1 MTQFS
6 STIAQTQYA
15 KKASQYINIL
25 NDLRRIGAHSAV
37 DLPTV
42 VFCGNQSA
50 GKSSLLEAISNVQLP
65 RSDGTCTR
73 CVMELRLIE
82 LEEEWSCQISLRQ
95 EYGETGNR
103 LSQPIEA
110 KFGSLIKSHKEVEL
124 MARRAQKAL
133 LNPSKNSDEYLNW
146 NFGTHYDDDANTN
159 ELKFT
164 KNVVCLEIKGKNVP
178 NLSLIDLPGIIRHT
192 EKAEDRKFINL
203 IEELVK
209 EYIKKEQSI
218 IIATIT
224 CRDEIDNQA
233 IVTLAK
239 EADPAGRRT
248 LGVLTKPDTIEAA
261 THEIWLKIL
270 RGEAHKLSLGYYV
283 VKNPSKIQ
291 LTNQITF
298 EEARKEE
305 EYFFKREDPW
315 KNLRSD
321 RIGVKRLQHKLSE
334 LLIQAIKRDLPK
346 ISREAQEK
354 LEEIRLELVNVP
366 EKLSENSKFE
376 IYKMVKKCVN
386 KIKHETPASSG
397 SHKLWQMINAKFIE
411 FNNNLFLSRPIFIV
425 GKRSTKFD
433 LLKNEFCV
441 PHPSQEDQEDQKDT
455 LKEITEQQITKLIID
470 ARGRLLPGFIPYSPA
485 IEIIKD
491 IQIKWEPPSLECLDG
506 IYEIMFDFVHDVI
519 NETFSRFPLLDE
531 EMKQV
536 ANKCLDDCKET
547 TIKYINFISKME
559 INQPYTLDETSI
571 AILKS
576 SFREKFNEI
585 LKDEDNEPTDAL
597 DIIASLQAYFKIAFK
612 RYADTIAMTIIHAF
626 IDEFTTKIEEKLM
639 EICVS
644 DEQINVEDLIQE
656 DHSVSFRREDLHTR
670 EKHLKNVL
678 DSLRKFGIKSNY

>member
-65 RSDGTCTR
+65 RSEGTCTR

-95 EYGETGNR
+95 EYDKTGNR

-110 KFGSLIKSHKEVEL
+110 KFGNLLKSPKEVEL

-133 LNPSKNSDEYLNW
+133 LNPSENSYGYLNW
-146 NFGTHYDDDANTN
+146 NFRTHYDDDANTN

-239 EADPAGRRT
+239 EADPAGHRT
-248 LGVLTKPDTIEAA
+248 LGVLTKPDTIEPA

-298 EEARKEE
+298 EEARKDEE
-305 EYFFKREDPW
+305 NFFKREYPW
-315 KNLRSD
+315 KNLILSEP
-321 RIGVKRLQHKLSE
+321 IGVKRLQYKLSE
-334 LLIQAIKRDLPK
+334 LLIQAIRRNLPK
-346 ISREAQEK
+346 INKEA
-354 LEEIRLELVNVP
+354 
-366 EKLSENSKFE
+366 
-376 IYKMVKKCVN
+376 
-386 KIKHETPASSG
+386 
-397 SHKLWQMINAKFIE
+397 
-411 FNNNLFLSRPIFIV
+411 
-425 GKRSTKFD
+425 
-433 LLKNEFCV
+433 
-441 PHPSQEDQEDQKDT
+441 
-455 LKEITEQQITKLIID
+455 
-470 ARGRLLPGFIPYSPA
+470 
-485 IEIIKD
+485 
-491 IQIKWEPPSLECLDG
+491 
-506 IYEIMFDFVHDVI
+506 
-519 NETFSRFPLLDE
+519 
-531 EMKQV
+531 
-536 ANKCLDDCKET
+536 
-547 TIKYINFISKME
+547 
-559 INQPYTLDETSI
+559 
-571 AILKS
+571 
-576 SFREKFNEI
+576 
-585 LKDEDNEPTDAL
+585 
-597 DIIASLQAYFKIAFK
+597 
-612 RYADTIAMTIIHAF
+612 
-626 IDEFTTKIEEKLM
+626 EEKL
-639 EICVS
+639 
-644 DEQINVEDLIQE
+644 DEAC
-656 DHSVSFRREDLHTR
+656 
-670 EKHLKNVL
+670 
-678 DSLRKFGIKSNY
+678 G

>member
-1 MTQFS
+1 MTQHS
-6 STIAQTQYA
+6 ILQTQYA

-65 RSDGTCTR
+65 RSEGTCTR

-95 EYGETGNR
+95 EYDETGYR

-146 NFGTHYDDDANTN
+146 NFETHYDDDANTN

-270 RGEAHKLSLGYYV
+270 KGEAHKLSLGYYV
-283 VKNPSKIQ
+283 VKNPNKMQ

-298 EEARKEE
+298 EEAREEE

-321 RIGVKRLQHKLSE
+321 RIGVKRLQLKLSE

-386 KIKHETPASSG
+386 KIKLETSASPG
-397 SHKLWQMINAKFIE
+397 SHKLWQTINAKFIE

-455 LKEITEQQITKLIID
+455 LKEITEQQITKLIIES
-470 ARGRLLPGFIPYSPA
+470 RGRLLPGFIPYSPA

-491 IQIKWEPPSLECLDG
+491 IQIKWKSPSLECLDG
-506 IYEIMFDFVHDVI
+506 IYGIMFDFAYDVI
-519 NETFSRFPLLDE
+519 DETFSRFPTLYD

-547 TIKYINFISKME
+547 TIKYIDFITKTE
-559 INQPYTLDETSI
+559 INQPFTLDETSI
-571 AILKS
+571 VISKT
-576 SFREKFNEI
+576 SFREKLNEI
-585 LKDEDNEPTDAL
+585 LKDEGSEPTDAL
-597 DIIASLQAYFKIAFK
+597 DMIASLQAYFKIAFK
-612 RYADTIAMTIIHAF
+612 RYADTIAMTIIYAF
-626 IDEFTTKIEEKLM
+626 IDEFTTKIEENLM
-639 EICVS
+639 EICVNNKQ
-644 DEQINVEDLIQE
+644 QINIEDLIQE
-656 DHSVSFRREDLHTR
+656 DHSVSFHREDLHAR
-670 EKHLKNVL
+670 KKHLKNVL
-678 DSLRKFGIKSNY
+678 DSLRKFGIK

>member
-6 STIAQTQYA
+6 NTIAETQYA

-65 RSDGTCTR
+65 RSEGTCAR

-82 LEEEWSCQISLRQ
+82 LEVEWSCQISLRQ
-95 EYGETGNR
+95 EYNGKGKR
-103 LSQPIEA
+103 FSQPTEV

-133 LNPSKNSDEYLNW
+133 LNPSKNSDEFLNW
-146 NFGTHYDDDANTN
+146 NFGTRYNGDDANTN

-178 NLSLIDLPGIIRHT
+178 NLSLIDLPGIIHHT
-192 EKAEDRKFINL
+192 EKAEDRKFIDL
-203 IEELVK
+203 IKELVK

-248 LGVLTKPDTIEAA
+248 LGVLTKPDTIERG
-261 THEIWLKIL
+261 THDIWLKIL

-283 VKNPSKIQ
+283 F
-291 LTNQITF
+291 F
-298 EEARKEE
+298 ESR
-305 EYFFKREDPW
+305 DPW
-315 KNLRSD
+315 KDFMSD
-321 RIGVKRLQHKLSE
+321 RIGVKKLRHKLSE

-346 ISREAQEK
+346 ISKDAGEK
-354 LEEIRLELVNVP
+354 LEEALP
-366 EKLSENSKFE
+366 EKLGENSKIE

-386 KIKHETPASSG
+386 KINDETSASSG
-397 SHKLWQMINAKFIE
+397 SHKLWQMINAKFNE
-411 FNNNLFLSRPIFIV
+411 FNKNLFLSRPIFVI

-433 LLKNEFCV
+433 LLKDEVCTPQTLQIHQQISQPISTLNDV
-441 PHPSQEDQEDQKDT
+441 PQTPQILQFPQRNSFSYGCQDLEDQEDQEEQKDT
-455 LKEITEQQITKLIID
+455 LKMITEQQITELIIS
-470 ARGRLLPGFIPYSPA
+470 ARGRLLPGFIPYSSA
-485 IEIIKD
+485 MTIIKD
-491 IQIKWEPPSLECLDG
+491 TQFEWKSPSLECLDG
-506 IYEIMFDFVHDVI
+506 IYDIMFNFVHDVI
-519 NETFSRFPLLDE
+519 NETFSRFPLLHG
-531 EMKQV
+531 EM
-536 ANKCLDDCKET
+536 N
-547 TIKYINFISKME
+547 S
-559 INQPYTLDETSI
+559 
-571 AILKS
+571 KS
-576 SFREKFNEI
+576 SFRKRLIEI
-585 LKDEDNEPTDAL
+585 LKGEGSKPTDAT
-597 DIIASLQAYFKIAFK
+597 DIIASLLAYFKIAFK

-626 IDEFTTKIEEKLM
+626 IDEFTKRIEEKLV
-639 EICVS
+639 EICVND
-644 DEQINVEDLIQE
+644 DEGFDIGELIQE
-656 DHSVSFRREDLHTR
+656 DHNSQEIWN
-670 EKHLKNVL
+670 KM
-678 DSLRKFGIKSNY
+678 I